1 MQDGHIHQSEV
12 DRLKRVIFVC
22 IGNSGRSIMAEA
34 IFNSMAPEGWVA
46 ESGGTRP
53 AREISKEALQVLGE
67 MGVEVKKEHP
77 TFVDPVYTRQIDIGI
92 TMGCGV
98 ESQGCPVV
106 LTKHKED
113 WSLPDPKGF
122 SIEKFRLVRDEIK
135 ERVEGLIEEI
145 RAGKFE

>member
-1 MQDGHIHQSEV
+1 M
-12 DRLKRVIFVC
+12 KRVIFVC

-53 AREISKEALQVLGE
+53 ASSISREAVEALGE
-67 MGVEVKKEHP
+67 IGVQVKKKHP
-77 TFVDPVYTRQIDIGI
+77 TFIDPVSTRRIDIGI

-98 ESQGCPVV
+98 ESEGCPVV

-113 WSLPDPKGF
+113 WALPDPKGF
-122 SIEKFRLVRDEIK
+122 SIEKFRLVREEIK
-135 ERVEGLIEEI
+135 VKVEKLVGEIEK
-145 RAGKFE
+145 GKFL